1 MINMAYKKVILTQ
14 EQWKEKNGFGEDGL
28 TWCIFGDDTYS
39 IKDHLKELGC
49 KFSPALKW
57 HSPMPLDLPVGYGM
71 FSIHFDEIMI
81 WSSLDGMAYFTE
93 TAEDLIQRKF
103 REAEG
108 PSLSDYY
115 GFIGERFR
123 DKTVTVDSVRG
134 FANKFGGWTN
144 ILTFSLG
151 DNKLVWM
158 TQTEQEVEKGDVL
171 NLSGTIKQHQEYQGV
186 KQTYLSR
193 CILKKIG
200 E

>member
-1 MINMAYKKVILTQ
+1 MAYKKIILTQ
-14 EQWKEKNGFGEDGL
+14 EQWMEKNGFGEDYL
-28 TWCIFGDDTYS
+28 TWCVFGDDTYA

-49 KFSPALKW
+49 KFSPTLKW
-57 HSPMPLDLPVGYGM
+57 HSSKPLDLPVGYGM
-71 FSIHFDEIMI
+71 FSIHFDEIMV
-81 WSSLDGMAYFTE
+81 WSPIEGMAYFTE

-103 REAEG
+103 REVEG
-108 PSLSDYY
+108 PSLSEYV
-115 GFIGERFR
+115 GEIGERFR
-123 DKTVTVDSVRG
+123 DLTVKVDSVRG

-158 TQTEQEVEKGDVL
+158 TQTEQDVEKGDVV
-171 NLSGTIKQHQEYQGV
+171 NLSGTVKNHQEYQGV
-186 KQTYLSR
+186 KQTYLNR